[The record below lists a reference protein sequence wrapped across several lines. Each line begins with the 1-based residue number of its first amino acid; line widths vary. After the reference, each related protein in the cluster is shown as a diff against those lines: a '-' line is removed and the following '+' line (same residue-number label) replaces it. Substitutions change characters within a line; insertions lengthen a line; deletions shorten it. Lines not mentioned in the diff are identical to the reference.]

1 MVGGFEAGQA
11 RAQRLHVHP
20 RPGLDLHEWE
30 SEFASIEPDLEE
42 DPAGALSEL
51 ANLVE
56 RMLTARGFAVD
67 DPVADDGEEPEV
79 LAQFRAAR
87 EVSRLVDAA
96 ADVDPGDL
104 ADAIN
109 GLRAIYDYLIAERT
123 AP

>member
-1 MVGGFEAGQA
+1 LKQGK
-11 RAQRLHVHP
+11 RAQNAP
-20 RPGLDLHEWE
+20 MSTPEPGLDLHEWE
-30 SEFASIEPDLEE
+30 SEFASIEPDLED
-42 DPAGALSEL
+42 DPGGALPEL
-51 ANLVE
+51 TNLIG

-67 DPVADDGEEPEV
+67 DPVADDGEEPEI

-109 GLRAIYDYLIAERT
+109 GLLAIYDYLIAERA